1 MRTTTSRSA
10 AKKANRALKEE
21 VRRLGVANMAMYD
34 ATLAMLEQMEK
45 KGVDVQAFKRAWV
58 ARDFEEEACAAVG
71 PNWLQSSE

>member
-45 KGVDVQAFKRAWV
+45 KGVDVQAF
-58 ARDFEEEACAAVG
+58 
-71 PNWLQSSE
+71 